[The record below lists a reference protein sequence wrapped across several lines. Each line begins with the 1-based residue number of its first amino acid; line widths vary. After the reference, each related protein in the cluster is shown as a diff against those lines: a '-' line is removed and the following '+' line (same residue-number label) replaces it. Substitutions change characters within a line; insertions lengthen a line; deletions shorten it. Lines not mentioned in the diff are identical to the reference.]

1 MIMRNL
7 FDAKLKSKPLLIDG
21 AIGSYL
27 QQKGFETDNTLWT
40 AKINQSDPEAVIVI
54 HKEYIEA
61 GADIVTTNTFRTNPS
76 SLNKSGYS
84 YFSSYV
90 TQAVSLAKQSVD
102 NKKIY
107 IAGSNAPAE
116 DCYLKVRTLSN
127 KELQMNHSKH
137 IDLLIDNDVDF
148 VLHETQSHLD
158 EIKIICDHCDKH
170 GIPYVLSLYLDETM
184 HLLSGEKL
192 ESIFSLLADSS
203 ALAIGINCIS
213 PILFSKIIG
222 SISMPDRW
230 GYYLNCGSGQP
241 SDKVIE
247 CGIQPDE
254 YLDTVIKSVQYT
266 PSFIG
271 SCCGSSPAHTKKIR
285 EYLDGKVNS

>member
-1 MIMRNL
+1 MRNL

-148 VLHETQSHLD
+148 VLNETQSHLD

>member
-1 MIMRNL
+1 MRNL

-148 VLHETQSHLD
+148 VLNETQSHLD

-192 ESIFSLLADSS
+192 ESIFSFLADSS